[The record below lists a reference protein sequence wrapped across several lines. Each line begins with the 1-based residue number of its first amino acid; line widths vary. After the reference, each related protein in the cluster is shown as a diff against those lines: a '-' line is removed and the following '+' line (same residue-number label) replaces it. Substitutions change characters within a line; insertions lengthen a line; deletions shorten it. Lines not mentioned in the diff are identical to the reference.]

1 VADPLKITGFF
12 GTVPKVTP
20 ELLPATGAQVAN
32 NCKLYS
38 GDLIPY
44 PTPVAVDSTRRGA
57 NTTKTLYAVRNP
69 STGALRWLSW
79 TTDVDIV
86 SLPDARFDDQ
96 RFYYTGDGAPKVSN
110 YTLAT
115 TGAEPF
121 PVGYYDLGLPLPTT
135 KVTAVKSAYAEKT
148 ITTISR
154 DSSNIVTV
162 TTSANHN
169 LRTGNIVNITG
180 YGELTG
186 TYSQD
191 FAGLITISITAHG
204 LSTGDIVDVNIL
216 SGGASSNSFYIT
228 VINANSFSVFSGD
241 TSIEVGTCS
250 ISSVDLNA
258 TGVTITR
265 TGNTTFT
272 YFSTGPTVT
281 STAATGRATLSGS
294 QELRTYVYTWITPWD
309 EESIGSDPSAD
320 VYVIEGE
327 EVAVTNIP
335 TAKPAGT
342 NFVRG
347 VNLYRT
353 IATSTGAEYFKLTTL
368 WFPTRGVTVSRAS
381 NVSTVTTEFPH
392 NLYVGAK
399 FRITG
404 SVPATA
410 PVGTFNIST
419 GTVTATV
426 DDYTFSY
433 AQAGTDYA
441 SQADSGATVF
451 HDVSQTPGTSTP
463 QYWGDGGYTF
473 TDNFDYALLLTPL
486 LTDDNDAPPAGLQ
499 GLKLFNNAILVGF
512 VGKTLYF
519 SQPSKP
525 YAWPIK
531 YSRTVEH
538 NIIGLEL
545 LSGRMIVLTDA
556 FPYII
561 DGTDPAIL
569 GINRMDVLYP
579 CLNSRS
585 IVNMGYGVVYST
597 NDGLAVFSGGGL
609 TLASKQVHSQDT
621 WYTAGNPATIR
632 AVFYGDAYFASYS
645 KSTYGFTVLTSVPI
659 TARNTSEIV
668 ARNGSTIIARNLQT
682 NEDRGFIFQIDDKS
696 SFLVNTNYSFT
707 SAWYDATTGRLYY
720 TEAVNST
727 IYEWDNLLQ
736 PASAMEW
743 KSKVI
748 KTPDYTNYG
757 AARVI
762 ADYSNLTSVW
772 DNTST
777 LWENTT
783 QLWNNSDQITFRMW
797 VDKSLIF
804 TTTLNDN
811 SIFRLPTGYRS
822 DTFELS
828 VAGNVRVRA
837 IHLGPTPTSLMRV

>member
-1 VADPLKITGFF
+1 MADPLKIAGFL

-20 ELLPATGAQVAN
+20 ELLPATGAQIAS

-44 PTPVAVDSTRRGA
+44 PAPVAVDSTERGS
-57 NTTKTLYAVRNP
+57 NTTKTLYALRDP

-135 KVTAVKSAYAEKT
+135 KVTATKSAYAEKT

-154 DSSNIVTV
+154 NSSNIVTV
-162 TTSANHN
+162 TTSVDHN

-191 FAGLITISITAHG
+191 VGGLITISITAHG

-216 SGGASSNSFYIT
+216 SGGAASNSYYIN
-228 VINANSFSVFSGD
+228 VIDANSFTVFSGD

-250 ISSVDLNA
+250 IIGVDLNA

-272 YFSTGPTVT
+272 YFSTGPTIT
-281 STAATGRATLSGS
+281 STSTTGRVNLSGS
-294 QELRTYVYTWITPWD
+294 QELRTYVYTWLTPWD

-327 EVAVTNIP
+327 EVVVTNIP

-353 IATSTGAEYFKLTTL
+353 ISTSTGAEYFKLTTL

-410 PVGTFNIST
+410 PVGDFNIST
-419 GTVTATV
+419 GTVTVIV
-426 DDYTFSY
+426 DDYTFRF
-433 AQAGTDYA
+433 AQSGTDYA

-538 NIIGLEL
+538 NIVGLEL

-556 FPYII
+556 FPYIV

-585 IVNMGYGVVYST
+585 IVNMGYGVMYST
-597 NDGLAVFSGGGL
+597 NDGMAVFSNGGL
-609 TLASKQVHSQDT
+609 ILATKQVHSQDT
-621 WYTAGNPATIR
+621 WYTAVDPASVR
-632 AVFYGDAYFASYS
+632 GVFYGDAYFASYT
-645 KSTYGFTVLTSVPI
+645 KDAVGK
-659 TARNTSEIV
+659 
-668 ARNGSTIIARNLQT
+668 
-682 NEDRGFIFQIDDKS
+682 GFILQLEDKN
-696 SFLVNTNYSFT
+696 SFFVDVTYSF
-707 SAWYDATTGRLYY
+707 SAAWYDGLTGRLYY
-720 TEAVNST
+720 TQAGNST
-727 IYEWDNLLQ
+727 IYEWDSLLQ
-736 PASAMEW
+736 PAATMEW

-772 DNTST
+772 DTTST

-783 QLWNNSDQITFRMW
+783 QLWNNADQITFKMW

>member
-1 VADPLKITGFF
+1 MADPLKITGFF
-12 GTVPKVTP
+12 GTVPKLAP

-38 GDLIPY
+38 GDLLPY
-44 PTPVAVDSTRRGA
+44 PSPVAIDSTERGT
-57 NTTKTLYAVRNP
+57 NTTKTLYALRNP

-96 RFYYTGDGAPKVSN
+96 RFYYTGDGTPKVSN

-135 KVTAVKSAYAEKT
+135 EVTAAKSAYAEKT
-148 ITTISR
+148 ISTISR

-162 TTSANHN
+162 TTSTNHN

-186 TYSQD
+186 TYSQ
-191 FAGLITISITAHG
+191 GITGVITVSITAHG
-204 LSTGDIVDVNIL
+204 LVTGGIVDLNIL
-216 SGGASSNSFYIT
+216 SGGAVSNSYYIYQ

-241 TSIEVGTCS
+241 TTIEAGTCS
-250 ISSVDLNA
+250 ISGVDLNA

-265 TGNTTFT
+265 TGDTTFT

-281 STAATGRATLSGS
+281 STASTGRATLSGS
-294 QELRTYVYTWITPWD
+294 QELRTYVYTWVTPWD
-309 EESIGSDPSAD
+309 EESIGSDPSAEL
-320 VYVIEGE
+320 YLIEGE
-327 EVAVTNIP
+327 DVTVTNIP

-410 PVGTFNIST
+410 PVGEFNIST
-419 GTVTATV
+419 GTVSAVV

-433 AQAGTDYA
+433 AQSGTGYA

-473 TDNFDYALLLTPL
+473 TDNFDYSLLLTPL
-486 LTDDNDAPPAGLQ
+486 LTDEYDAPPTTLQ
-499 GLKLFNNAILVGF
+499 GLKLFNNSILVGF

-519 SQPSKP
+519 SQPGKP
-525 YAWPIK
+525 HAWPIK

-538 NIIGLEL
+538 NIVGLEL
-545 LSGRMIVLTDA
+545 LSGRLLVLTDA
-556 FPYII
+556 WPYII
-561 DGTDPAIL
+561 DGTDPSIL
-569 GINRMDVLYP
+569 AINRMDVLYP

-597 NDGLAVFSGGGL
+597 NDGLAVYSNGGL
-609 TLASKQVHSQDT
+609 TLATKQVHSQDT
-621 WYTAGNPATIR
+621 WYTAVDPASVR
-632 AVFYGDAYFASYS
+632 SVFYGDAYFASYT
-645 KSTYGFTVLTSVPI
+645 KDAVGK
-659 TARNTSEIV
+659 
-668 ARNGSTIIARNLQT
+668 
-682 NEDRGFIFQIDDKS
+682 GFIFQIDDKN
-696 SFLVNTNYSFT
+696 SFLVDTNYAFT
-707 SAWYDATTGRLYY
+707 SAWYDGTAGRLYY
-720 TEAVNST
+720 TQAGNST
-727 IYEWDNLLQ
+727 IYEWDSLLQ
-736 PASAMEW
+736 PASTMEW

-748 KTPDYTNYG
+748 KTPGYTNYG

-772 DNTST
+772 DNTT
-777 LWENTT
+777 TQWQNTT
-783 QLWNNSDQITFRMW
+783 QLWNNADQITFRMW

-828 VAGNVRVRA
+828 VTGNVRVRA
-837 IHLGPTPTSLMRV
+837 IHLGNTPTSLMRV